1 MKNNDWKAKL
11 GVVYSTNPD
20 FGTHAN
26 DDTNTDP
33 SLPASKQTLRIE
45 IDKKGRNGKSATLI
59 TGFMGTEN
67 ELKELAKKLKV
78 SCGVGGSTRDGEI
91 LIQGDVRTKLDQL
104 LRAEG
109 YKTKVING
117 K

>member
-20 FGTHAN
+20 FTRTEA
-26 DDTNTDP
+26 DDIVLDSVAP
-33 SLPASKQTLRIE
+33 SKQTLRIE

-59 TGFMGTEN
+59 TGFMGSDT
-67 ELKELAKKLKV
+67 ELKELAKRLKT

-91 LIQGDVRTKLDQL
+91 LIQGDVRTKVDQL

-109 YKTKVING
+109 YKTKLING